1 MNNFS
6 LLADN
11 RLTHLKV
18 VMLALAC
25 VTLVVGFGLVL
36 SALAQEPTSIS
47 TISGAGIWDDYT
59 RLLNRTIVARWRAW
73 FDPRDRRAAGKPQG
87 APAKAAGGLAA
98 RKEAVP
104 SFLAE
109 LEAMR
114 RTSGSPPLRRVR
126 SDKVACEPTDCGCAP
141 DLARAK
147 ALRICPDSETG
158 EYHAASAVA
167 TQM

>member
-11 RLTHLKV
+11 RLTHLGDAGARLRDAGRWLWPCPQRPGAGAHLYKYN
-18 VMLALAC
+18 
-25 VTLVVGFGLVL
+25 
-36 SALAQEPTSIS
+36 
-47 TISGAGIWDDYT
+47 SGAGIWDDYT
-59 RLLNRTIVARWRAW
+59 RLLNRTIAARWRAW
-73 FDPRDRRAAGKPQG
+73 FDLRDRRAAGKPQG

-114 RTSGSPPLRRVR
+114 RTSGSPPLRRVH
-126 SDKVACEPTDCGCAP
+126 SDKVACEPTDCGCAR

-147 ALRICPDSETG
+147 ALRIMSR
-158 EYHAASAVA
+158 
-167 TQM
+167 